1 MDNLNKRSFQQRQA
15 PEWANFVARHNGN
28 WYWEESL
35 RQENGKRFQNIKSE
49 NGITPPRY
57 SNATSKGWD
66 KAYRLPGLAVA
77 PAPYVDTSK
86 DDELPPAP
94 TNELYVSNT
103 GRRTASIR
111 LELTSISIGTDA
123 SPRRVRVSVETARAM
138 AHDLIRMAA
147 ELERQEKADES
158 GE

>member
-15 PEWANFVARHNGN
+15 PEWANFVARHNGQ

-35 RQENGKRFQNIKSE
+35 RQENGKRFQNITSDSE
-49 NGITPPRY
+49 RVPRY
-57 SNATSKGWD
+57 SNSTSKGWD
-66 KAYRLPGLAVA
+66 KAYRLPGLCIE
-77 PAPYVDTSK
+77 PAPRMDYSL
-86 DDELPPAP
+86 DDALPPAP

-147 ELERQEKADES
+147 ELERQEKANES